1 MAETISKQQNRDKNS
16 SSSVFRVVS
25 FQIPLVYGVYGG
37 RGLPLKILQFFK
49 DLIKDKRK
57 KIKTESKM
65 ERDCKTNEKQ
75 RLKVK

>member
-1 MAETISKQQNRDKNS
+1 MKTLSWHLQ
-16 SSSVFRVVS
+16 
-25 FQIPLVYGVYGG
+25 VYGG

-49 DLIKDKRK
+49 DLIENERK

-65 ERDCKTNEKQ
+65 EGDCITKEKE

>member
-1 MAETISKQQNRDKNS
+1 M
-16 SSSVFRVVS
+16 
-25 FQIPLVYGVYGG
+25 PLVYGVYGG

-49 DLIKDKRK
+49 DLIKNKRK